1 LEVVTALTDS
11 IYFPVDSLSGSTLLV
26 RKRGPMSWEILW
38 KGQPVAFV
46 RFKSNY
52 KQIVETSLGR
62 YHLKRKGLFAS
73 GRYVLIDVES
83 GNELADGKLFDK
95 NMQLSLAIR
104 GSGNDYV
111 LKWVSFRRQW
121 MIDVVDELGV
131 PIMRLKD
138 LGGKMSWEAEIELEF
153 SKNQSTE
160 VHMLLATGISYW
172 MQDRADRAGSMSIG

>member
-1 LEVVTALTDS
+1 MTDS
-11 IYFPVDSLSGSTLLV
+11 IYFPLNSLSGSTLLV
-26 RKRGPMSWEILW
+26 RKRGAMNWEILW

-46 RFKSNY
+46 RFKSHY

-62 YHLKRKGLFAS
+62 YHLKRKGLLAS

-121 MIDVVDELGV
+121 MIDVVDDLGV

-138 LGGKMSWEAEIELEF
+138 LGRKMSWEAEIELEF

-172 MQDRADRAGSMSIG
+172 MQDRADRARSMSIG